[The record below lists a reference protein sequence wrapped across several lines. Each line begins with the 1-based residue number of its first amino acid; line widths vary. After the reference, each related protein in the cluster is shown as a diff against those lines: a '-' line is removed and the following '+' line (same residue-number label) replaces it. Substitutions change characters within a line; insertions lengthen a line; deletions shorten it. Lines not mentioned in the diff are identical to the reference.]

1 MEKLQSSF
9 KNMVIV
15 LVTITGIAAAALASV
30 YEATKEPIAIAQT
43 AKQQDAIKIVV
54 PEFDNNPLD
63 EVKEYEIDGGIVKVF
78 PATFKGKEVGFAVET
93 FTNKGF
99 NGFVKIMVGIDTEGN
114 VINYSVLENK
124 ETPGLGSKMKD
135 WFLNKGDIRGMNPTK
150 DNMTV
155 SKDGGDVDAIT
166 AATISSRA
174 FLDAINRGMST
185 LQANAADAYTSATEM
200 KSDSTHTSK

>member
-1 MEKLQSSF
+1 M
-9 KNMVIV
+9 IV
-15 LVTITGIAAAALASV
+15 MIIITGVAAAALGSV
-30 YEATKEPIAIAQT
+30 YEATKAPIALAQA
-43 AKQQDAIKIVV
+43 AKQQNAIKAVL

-63 EVKEYEIDGGIVKVF
+63 EVKEYEVDGGIVKVF
-78 PATFKGKEVGFAVET
+78 PATKADKEVGYAIET

-99 NGFVKIMVGIDTEGN
+99 NGFVKIMVGVDTNGN
-114 VINYSVLENK
+114 IITYSVLVNK
-124 ETPGLGSKMKD
+124 ETPGLGSKMNE

-174 FLDAINRGMST
+174 FLDAINRGVMT
-185 LQANAADAYTSATEM
+185 LQANAADAYTSATVM
-200 KSDSTHTSK
+200 KSDSTQTSK